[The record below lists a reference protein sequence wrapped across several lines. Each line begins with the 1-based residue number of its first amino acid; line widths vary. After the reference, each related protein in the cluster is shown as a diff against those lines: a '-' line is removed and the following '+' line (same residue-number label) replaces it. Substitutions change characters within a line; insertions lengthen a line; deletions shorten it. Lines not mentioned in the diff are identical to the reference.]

1 MAKTTKNEIAAEAGT
16 EDSAALAPA
25 SDAPRKSPFRAG
37 SKLALL
43 VEVLERAEGAT
54 LTEMQAATGWQGHSV
69 RGAMAGSL
77 KKQGLQVTNEKTEDR
92 GRVWRLAAQQ
102 A

>member
-1 MAKTTKNEIAAEAGT
+1 MAKNIKHESAAEAVT
-16 EDSAALAPA
+16 DANTAIAPPA
-25 SDAPRKSPFRAG
+25 DAPPKSPFRAG

-54 LTEMQAATGWQGHSV
+54 LAELQAATGWQGHSV

-77 KKQGLQVTNEKTEDR
+77 KKQGLCVTSAQDDAGAR
-92 GRVWRLAAQQ
+92 RYRLIRPNT
-102 A
+102 

>member
-1 MAKTTKNEIAAEAGT
+1 MAKNSKTEIAAEADT
-16 EDSAALAPA
+16 ETNSTRASA
-25 SDAPRKSPFRAG
+25 SDTPPHTPFRAG

-43 VEVLERAEGAT
+43 VQALERAEGAT
-54 LTEMQAATGWQGHSV
+54 LAEMQAATGWQGHSV

-92 GRVWRLAAQQ
+92 GRVWRLVAQKL
-102 A
+102 

>member
-1 MAKTTKNEIAAEAGT
+1 MSFKGF
-16 EDSAALAPA
+16 LW
-25 SDAPRKSPFRAG
+25 R
-37 SKLALL
+37 ALL
-43 VEVLERAEGAT
+43 TLILLVVLYQVWIFIQICWWIDHNPSRSSFMKST
-54 LTEMQAATGWQGHSV
+54 LAEMQAATGWQGHSV

-92 GRVWRLAAQQ
+92 GRVWRLAAQK

>member
-1 MAKTTKNEIAAEAGT
+1 MAKTSNNEIAAEAGT
-16 EDSAALAPA
+16 AGNAALAPA
-25 SDAPRKSPFRAG
+25 GDAAPKSPFRTG

-54 LTEMQAATGWQGHSV
+54 LPEMQAATGWQSHSV

-77 KKQGLQVTNEKTEDR
+77 KKQGLQVTTEKTEDR